1 MFRIRHFMTMIPA
14 AALTG
19 PMIAALPGL
28 SRTVAASQVPLDVVA
43 P

>member
-1 MFRIRHFMTMIPA
+1 MCRIRHSMIMIPG
-14 AALTG
+14 AALSG

-28 SRTVAASQVPLDVVA
+28 SRTVAAGQVPLDVVA